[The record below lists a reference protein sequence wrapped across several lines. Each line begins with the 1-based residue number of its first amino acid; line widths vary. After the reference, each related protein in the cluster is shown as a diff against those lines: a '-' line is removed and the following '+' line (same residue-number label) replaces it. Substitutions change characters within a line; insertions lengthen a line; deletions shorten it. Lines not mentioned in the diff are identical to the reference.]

1 MVQLQ
6 RKQSAAIEAPNI
18 QLMKYENHHFTFNG
32 FENMGRYNKIL
43 GTTERYNCGTS
54 SHCRR

>member
-32 FENMGRYNKIL
+32 FENMG
-43 GTTERYNCGTS
+43 
-54 SHCRR
+54 